1 MYDAFSDLVTGST
14 CLGCRRGGRLLCPD
28 CLAGLPAAA
37 QPSWPTP
44 CPAGLVT
51 PWASGDYEG
60 LVRELVLGHKERG
73 LLPLAAPLGL
83 LLAQA
88 VAAALPDRATVVLV
102 PVPSR
107 RTSVRARG
115 HDPTYNMTRAAARH
129 LRAVGYDAVP
139 HRLLSIRGVVLD
151 QAGLTSEQRADNLA
165 GSFWCPTAAVAALA
179 RRRQRARTVICD
191 DVLTTGAT
199 AREAQRA
206 LESVGIRSDAIAVVA
221 ATRKR
226 TPYTDTGPSW
236 GGQPFAGH
244 APNDRLT
251 SLYGVRPGPW
261 LRRRGTRREV
271 GTTPASRC
279 QSQAKRST

>member
-14 CLGCRRGGRLLCPD
+14 CLGCRQGGRLLCSD

-51 PWASGDYEG
+51 PWASGAYEG
-60 LVRELVLGHKERG
+60 LLRELVLGHKERG

-88 VAAALPDRATVVLV
+88 VAAAVPDRATVVLV

-165 GSFWCPTAAVAALA
+165 GSFWCPTAAVGALA
-179 RRRQRARTVICD
+179 RR
-191 DVLTTGAT
+191 
-199 AREAQRA
+199 
-206 LESVGIRSDAIAVVA
+206 LEN
-221 ATRKR
+221 
-226 TPYTDTGPSW
+226 GP
-236 GGQPFAGH
+236 G
-244 APNDRLT
+244 R
-251 SLYGVRPGPW
+251 
-261 LRRRGTRREV
+261 
-271 GTTPASRC
+271 
-279 QSQAKRST
+279 